1 MQGGGVTMIQ
11 EQIVNWLNS
20 MRLGDTGFISNV
32 DTIIALQALVTFSYN
47 SRIKDITD
55 LDVELNFP
63 ASNLT
68 ENLHFKGDSHLER
81 PQM

>member
-20 MRLGDTGFISNV
+20 MRLGDGGFISNV
-32 DTIIALQALVTFSYN
+32 DTIIALQALVTYSYN
-47 SRIKDITD
+47 SRILDITD
-55 LDVELNFP
+55 LHVELEFP

-68 ENLHFKGDSHLER
+68 ENLYFKGDSHLER

>member
-1 MQGGGVTMIQ
+1 MKGGGVTMIQ

-68 ENLHFKGDSHLER
+68 EKLHFKGDSYLER

>member
-1 MQGGGVTMIQ
+1 MEGGGVTMIQ
-11 EQIVNWLNS
+11 EQIVDWLNS
-20 MRLGDTGFISNV
+20 MRLGDGGFISHV
-32 DTIIALQALVTFSYN
+32 DTIIALQALVTYSYN
-47 SRIKDITD
+47 SRIQDITD
-55 LDVELNFP
+55 LNVELNFP